1 MDEVKADAETAD
13 EAGGEAEDEDEDEE
27 GGPAFELELE

>member
-13 EAGGEAEDEDEDEE
+13 EAGGAAEDEDEDEE
-27 GGPAFELELE
+27 GPAFELELE

>member
-27 GGPAFELELE
+27 GPAFELELD